1 MPDTGSPYN
10 LPYPDLDDIPDIP
23 SDFRA
28 LAEKV
33 DEQLGTK
40 AASQIDADVPANLV
54 GLPTTGQ
61 PLAFFGSG
69 RPDDVTGGLNIQAPV
84 GSLFTC
90 TDPGGTHNGVG
101 NFGAAVWRK
110 GTDWVVTE
118 GESQYYSMGD
128 RVWVRRLP
136 SAVLFTTNLGNP
148 TYSDT
153 GLTGSHSKV
162 DRIKTCATPGW
173 SASYFTAMVRSP
185 IRGTGGTHHIYIR
198 ALKDKFSVWIDEVNA
213 PTIAFSCHDTFPTDE
228 PWPTAAPSWGGWQTA
243 TRSVEELRELIET
256 EADPEKLQELRDE
269 LAELTSTQPGDGGA

>member
-1 MPDTGSPYN
+1 MAEYGATSNYKLPFPTDEADTDIAGDIKN
-10 LPYPDLDDIPDIP
+10 L
-23 SDFRA
+23 A
-28 LAEKV
+28 LGVDNAIGLNWDTAT
-33 DEQLGTK
+33 DEQK
-40 AASQIDADVPANLV
+40 AAV
-54 GLPTTGQ
+54 GNATAPVRL
-61 PLAFFGSG
+61 FGSG

-84 GSLFTC
+84 GSVFTC
-90 TDPGGTHNGVG
+90 TDPSDTLGGN
-101 NFGAAVWRK
+101 NLGAAVWRK
-110 GTDWVVTE
+110 GVTDWVVTE

-256 EADPEKLQELRDE
+256 EADPEKLQALRDE